1 MQSIR
6 TQGMGLL
13 AFACLLVFNVYLHA
27 EEGPVER
34 ADAILG
40 QVQALAAA
48 GQAEEADKL
57 LALSVEEFRALVQA
71 QPDDALAWIGLGGLQ
86 ATQRKFD
93 DAETSIRAAIR
104 LEPKNQSARGLL
116 RTVLI
121 DANRHDEAIPLYQ
134 QEIQLFPN
142 DVELRR
148 DYVASLVTMRKLDEA
163 EAQLRA
169 ALQLDVRDPDSIL
182 LMSAFLK
189 LRQKSDE
196 AAATLRGGIVLNPK
210 DVNLRKELVLL
221 LYDAK
226 VYSEAYDELLE
237 IRKLQPE
244 DIDVEEKLILLA
256 AKNRKSDWAEKH
268 IARLRE
274 LRIAQKQETE
284 YFWRDEF
291 WIEKQ
296 RVVVEEYF
304 EIKGDAGLK
313 YVFTA
318 YGEDGRE
325 QCKVIFL
332 LADKMTQDYR
342 KRGQIKDSEQI
353 FVLAKAVGE
362 KPGPSR
368 FFRNLL
374 PYELVRR
381 AAIELMEPEDIPKV
395 LLRLAPKPTA
405 ENAPQPAA
413 K

>member
-1 MQSIR
+1 
-6 TQGMGLL
+6 MGLL
-13 AFACLLVFNVYLHA
+13 AFVCLLVFNVYLHA

-57 LALSVEEFRALVQA
+57 LALSVEEFRTLVQST
-71 QPDDALAWIGLGGLQ
+71 PNEVTAWIGLGGLQ
-86 ATQRKFD
+86 AVQRKFH
-93 DAETSIRAAIR
+93 DAEASLREAIR
-104 LEPKNQSARGLL
+104 LEPKNQSVLALL
-116 RTVLI
+116 RTLLI
-121 DANRHDEAIPLYQ
+121 DANRHDEAIPLFQ

-148 DYVASLVTMRKLDEA
+148 DYVATLVTMRKLDEA

-169 ALQLDVRDPDSIL
+169 ALQLDVRNPDSIL

-189 LRQKSDE
+189 LRQKFDE
-196 AAATLRGGIVLNPK
+196 AAETLRGGIVLNPK

-244 DIDVEEKLILLA
+244 DIEVEEKLILLA

-274 LRIAQKQETE
+274 LRIAQKKETE
-284 YFWRDEF
+284 AFWRDDF
-291 WIEKQ
+291 CIEKQ
-296 RVVVEEYF
+296 RVVVEENF
-304 EIKGDAGLK
+304 EIKGDPGLK

-318 YGEDGRE
+318 YDEDGRE

-332 LADKMTQDYR
+332 FADKMTQDYR
-342 KRGQIKDSEQI
+342 KRGKIKDSDNI
-353 FVLAKAVGE
+353 FVLVKGVGE
-362 KPGPSR
+362 KAGPSR
-368 FFRNLL
+368 ISKNLL

-381 AAIELMEPEDIPKV
+381 FAIELIESDEIPKV
-395 LLRLAPKPTA
+395 FLPLAPKPVVQGA
-405 ENAPQPAA
+405 QQPGA